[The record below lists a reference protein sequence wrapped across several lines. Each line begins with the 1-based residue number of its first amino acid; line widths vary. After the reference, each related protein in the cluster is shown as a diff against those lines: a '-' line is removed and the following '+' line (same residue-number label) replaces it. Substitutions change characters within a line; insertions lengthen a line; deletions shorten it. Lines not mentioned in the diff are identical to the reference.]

1 MVWFMVYDSRKKF
14 DQLKCFLFVYM
25 RTKQQQASRMDKN
38 ACDVITIFFEIIL
51 QTKHVRSREPQQT
64 ANFVTRSTLNKVRTM
79 QKLKV
84 QNN

>member
-1 MVWFMVYDSRKKF
+1 
-14 DQLKCFLFVYM
+14 
-25 RTKQQQASRMDKN
+25 MDKN